1 MLSSST
7 HAYLRSHSVSTCSQ
21 FGIDT
26 HRRSAEA
33 RMEECPSGA
42 DYASGEG
49 DPSESDTPPAVRSPN
64 SAGAQAQGSAQGK
77 CECSQLA
84 AVFSVEA

>member
-1 MLSSST
+1 MLGT

-26 HRRSAEA
+26 HRRSTEA
-33 RMEECPSGA
+33 GMEECPTGG

-49 DPSESDTPPAVRSPN
+49 DPSESDDPPA
-64 SAGAQAQGSAQGK
+64 GEQAQGSAQG
-77 CECSQLA
+77 ESRRSQLA
-84 AVFSVEA
+84 CCVLVET